1 MDGWRLSGEWRRGI
15 NPDNIVIPDAD
26 PDAIEAAGKALK
38 DDAADIAQAGHDI
51 KRAWAGL
58 EGNYITP
65 ESEELLAAVDPVA
78 DDGDEMEDK
87 ITTVGQALIDFAEEI
102 RPLLARWKSLKADAE
117 TLAADI
123 RETGEEWTKDED
135 KVDQHNQ
142 LNNDLAAV
150 LTEYQE
156 AERNCANAI
165 TALVEGGTRFI
176 AANLDGSTVAGDG
189 EVVYGLSE
197 APEDVATPW
206 ATPQEYDAPWWV
218 DVGSALWDIG
228 AGTVTDFAS
237 LLGLYHEERGWG
249 VSSWDEW
256 KNNIADYVSDNL
268 AGVAYL
274 TGFYTENG
282 WGVDSAAQWWENFSG
297 AWTEVGHSLVPWRE
311 WDTRP
316 GYVIT
321 TGVINIGSIVAGV
334 ALSATG
340 VGASV
345 GVPLLAWRGARVLRT
360 LSNLGDVVPN
370 SVLRRLAPASHLHN
384 LLHGRSPDDVTTDL
398 GDSVDSLSLP
408 SSHLDELDEA
418 LANADDFGSQPD
430 RGALSPSGGTP
441 ELPASTDPRSTT
453 PDSEAPAP
461 SATGS
466 ADDAPRPA
474 EGGQSSHPDR
484 PSSQDS
490 PAEEA
495 AGTEDP
501 APAASPTDR
510 PGTDREASPS
520 EDSADSSTGNRTPA
534 SEERLATT
542 GEIEEILDLLHSYV
556 DTPDDLLRLIEASR
570 DTELNADL
578 PERDLVTANAG
589 NGPGTGGASS
599 DLSLNAHHDT
609 PGTRGGSAGGP
620 FDLPGAGN
628 PDKGSG
634 NTPFKGGNDGSAG
647 GGTVFDGHS
656 GRPSGNG
663 HNGPEG
669 GTVSGSRP
677 QEPWDSRTANGNSDG
692 SHIDRNGHHGS
703 AQEDSWPRGE
713 REEAVEQSSGQNAE
727 DNSPQRDGDGA
738 ADQEILTPEQESLIR
753 KAEALE
759 EKLREGGLT
768 DEEIA
773 QLRGNHSRDS
783 LDWQRIFKAMRM
795 GEKTDGSFTL
805 GINKKAFEILHP
817 GATRFAF
824 DLASNPKEFA
834 YLYEYYIATH
844 DENRRLISRDP
855 NLASQFQTSSKS
867 KNEFAAEL
875 TASSDVTSALRADL
889 EVVQEIR
896 PHTETARIN
905 PSLPAG
911 ELEQAV
917 RDHAGQINM
926 GHEFSAAYHALKHH
940 QEILEQEATGHRV
953 NNYFN
958 SAERTIREGELTLM
972 ETQDNGRIK
981 LEFTR
986 TAVLQDN
993 RTRTLKA
1000 IVFVGR
1006 DGSLTMA
1013 TYGATR

>member
-1 MDGWRLSGEWRRGI
+1 MSGDGVI

-58 EGNYITP
+58 EGNYIAP

-620 FDLPGAGN
+620 FDLPGTGTSDRGTGLSVDGNGSSGSHSRSGALDLGGTGSGRSPSGGGGSGSGDSDLPPPVRIDADSPLAPEPGKLFGRDGGLAPNTRYEVVDSSGN
-628 PDKGSG
+628 PRGTYITDADG
-634 NTPFKGGNDGSAG
+634 NID
-647 GGTVFDGHS
+647 
-656 GRPSGNG
+656 RI
-663 HNGPEG
+663 
-669 GTVSGSRP
+669 R
-677 QEPWDSRTANGNSDG
+677 
-692 SHIDRNGHHGS
+692 IDRNSPLAPPDNQRFEPDWPLDPDARYEIFNTEGKKLGDYLTDSDGNIREIRVDTTTREWVDTSLRTPKAKHPEFLSPRPDMTYVVDGYKYQTDSLGRTVSVEGTLHNGSNVRNSSEQSVVNQMGKKYYELLNEKIRENFFEKNGRYPEKGEVKQYATVRWDGGHLIGS
-703 AQEDSWPRGE
+703 QEFFGTGE
-713 REEAVEQSSGQNAE
+713 RLNMVPMRSDVNQNRRQITALPDKQGGIRDSIGWSFRNIEQVWQ
-727 DNSPQRDGDGA
+727 
-738 ADQEILTPEQESLIR
+738 SL
-753 KAEALE
+753 LN
-759 EKLREGGLT
+759 EKLNSEYIGKKIMT
-768 DEEIA
+768 TE
-773 QLRGNHSRDS
+773 
-783 LDWQRIFKAMRM
+783 
-795 GEKTDGSFTL
+795 L
-805 GINKKAFEILHP
+805 GKMP
-817 GATRFAF
+817 
-824 DLASNPKEFA
+824 
-834 YLYEYYIATH
+834 
-844 DENRRLISRDP
+844 
-855 NLASQFQTSSKS
+855 
-867 KNEFAAEL
+867 
-875 TASSDVTSALRADL
+875 
-889 EVVQEIR
+889 
-896 PHTETARIN
+896 
-905 PSLPAG
+905 
-911 ELEQAV
+911 
-917 RDHAGQINM
+917 
-926 GHEFSAAYHALKHH
+926 
-940 QEILEQEATGHRV
+940 
-953 NNYFN
+953 
-958 SAERTIREGELTLM
+958 
-972 ETQDNGRIK
+972 
-981 LEFTR
+981 
-986 TAVLQDN
+986 
-993 RTRTLKA
+993 
-1000 IVFVGR
+1000 
-1006 DGSLTMA
+1006 
-1013 TYGATR
+1013 